1 MFVLCRRSSTLFA
14 AGWLGLLGACSPD
27 APADGDPDTD
37 TDSDSDTDTDAD
49 TDSDTDSDS
58 DTDTGPAGP
67 LTFTADILPI
77 FEVSCLDCHPGW
89 GASPDQVYTYLTT
102 QSRDGYA
109 LITPNDPD
117 QSYVYLKVAL
127 ATPPRG
133 AQMPL
138 QLSNVSASDLA
149 SVQSWIQG
157 GAANDANF
165 RASMARVFNAYACD
179 DCHEDWADR
188 NDPDGLYATLM
199 SSTEIGYPYVDP
211 GNPNNSYVYLKMASD
226 SPPAGDRMPQ
236 IIAPW
241 SAERIALLQAW
252 ILDGALKD

>member
-1 MFVLCRRSSTLFA
+1 MMLVVDCRLSLLLV
-14 AGWLGLLGACSPD
+14 AGWLGLLGACSKEEP
-27 APADGDPDTD
+27 APADSDADADTD
-37 TDSDSDTDTDAD
+37 TDSDT
-49 TDSDTDSDS
+49 DS

-77 FEVSCLDCHPGW
+77 LEVSCLDCHPGW
-89 GASPDQVYTYLTT
+89 GGSPDQVYTYLTT

-117 QSYVYLKVAL
+117 QSYLYLKVAS

-138 QLSNVSASDLA
+138 QVPNVSASELA
-149 SVQSWIQG
+149 AVRSWIEA
-157 GAANDANF
+157 GAANDATF
-165 RASMARVFNAYACD
+165 RASMARVYGSYACD
-179 DCHEDWADR
+179 DCHEDWAGR
-188 NDPDGLYATLM
+188 NDPDGLYATLL
-199 SSTEIGYPYVDP
+199 SSTENGYPFIDP
-211 GNPNNSYVYLKMASD
+211 GNPDNSYVYLKIASD

-236 IIAPW
+236 MVSPW
-241 SAERIALLQAW
+241 SADRIALLQAW